1 MFVAHNFGG
10 ENICPSQ
17 SRTNSFRKLRRRD
30 DCKTQKD
37 EEEPPR
43 ETRVIEPQVGEQAAG
58 GRRATL
64 RGGARSRRQTDGA
77 AVPSS
82 SRLKSV
88 ACLLATS
95 FSFAFCRNLQVCEL
109 VSLDAFSCCSFEQQ
123 PLGCCETRRAPIELE
138 RNEDEEDFVWLTY
151 FRVNFFASAQT
162 TTTTTRG
169 ATSSQPVAAAD
180 DFN

>member
-1 MFVAHNFGG
+1 MSPTISAAKIFA
-10 ENICPSQ
+10 
-17 SRTNSFRKLRRRD
+17 RRRVGRIHFES
-30 DCKTQKD
+30 CVV
-37 EEEPPR
+37 
-43 ETRVIEPQVGEQAAG
+43 ETIAKHRKMKKSLRAKLESSNHKSANKRQVGGGQLCAAALA
-58 GRRATL
+58 RAAT
-64 RGGARSRRQTDGA
+64 QTDGA